1 MIDLMK
7 HLALVAVWSFC
18 LVSCG
23 QPQSNLDEDEN
34 PNFQRAQVF
43 LKQGRKEDAMEQF
56 LKVLDTSREAFQSH
70 LELGRLFLEVE
81 GREDPLQAIYHFRRF
96 LQLKPEAREAEN
108 VNQLI
113 TTAEKQFLAGLPGK
127 PFGNQLDAMQLR
139 EQNGALEREVAML
152 KSRLALHEPLAPESL
167 SEGAGGVIIEQTQQ
181 ERTII
186 TPKESAYVVKQGDT
200 LSSISILMYGSS
212 SPLYIDAIFEAN
224 REAMPNKNSLR
235 LGQQLTIPK
244 LPRP

>member
-1 MIDLMK
+1 MILLVK
-7 HLALVAVWSFC
+7 HLALVLVCSFC
-18 LVSCG
+18 LLSCG
-23 QPQSNLDEDEN
+23 QSQSNLNEDEN
-34 PNFQRAQVF
+34 PNFQRGQDF
-43 LKQGRKEDAMEQF
+43 LKQGREEDAIEQF
-56 LKVLDTSREAFQSH
+56 LEVLNTSQDAFQSH

-81 GREDPLQAIYHFRRF
+81 GRADPLQAIYHFRRF
-96 LQLKPEAREAEN
+96 LQIKPEAREAEN

-113 TTAEKQFLAGLPGK
+113 TTAEKQFLADLPGK

-139 EQNGALEREVAML
+139 EKNVALEREVAML
-152 KSRLALHEPLAPESL
+152 KSRLALHEPLTRESFPKDTEEPSAKAL
-167 SEGAGGVIIEQTQQ
+167 Q
-181 ERTII
+181 EPTII